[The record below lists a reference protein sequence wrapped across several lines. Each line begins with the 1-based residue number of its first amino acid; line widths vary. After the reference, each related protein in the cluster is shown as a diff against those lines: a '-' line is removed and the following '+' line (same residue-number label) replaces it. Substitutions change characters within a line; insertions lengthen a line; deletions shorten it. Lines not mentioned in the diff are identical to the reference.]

1 MTSRYTA
8 WRDRLAHIEASGRTR
23 RLRPL
28 TPTGPVTAHHDG
40 QELLLAASNDYLGLA
55 WDLSVRPPEGSGG
68 SGGSRLITGDR
79 PAHHALESALEE
91 LFGRPALV
99 FTSGYQANLAV
110 FASVCAAGDLIA
122 SDQLN
127 HASIIDGLRLSKADR
142 IVFPHGQA
150 SDIPDQTRLVVVEG
164 LYSMDGDWLAL
175 NKLPKAPWLAVD
187 EAHAVGCIGP
197 AGTGVAAKQGVEPD
211 ILIGTFGK
219 AYGAA
224 GAFVVGPPELKQ
236 LLVNTARSFIYTT
249 GMPEV
254 VAKMALAG
262 LQRADQ
268 ERRERLAHRVG
279 YFRESLSELGWTPLG
294 DAHIVPLVIGPAVME
309 VSERLLNAKIFA
321 PGIRWPTVQK
331 GQERIRFTVSSEHSL
346 SQLDQ
351 IAEAIGPCLNH

>member
-1 MTSRYTA
+1 
-8 WRDRLAHIEASGRTR
+8 
-23 RLRPL
+23 
-28 TPTGPVTAHHDG
+28 
-40 QELLLAASNDYLGLA
+40 
-55 WDLSVRPPEGSGG
+55 
-68 SGGSRLITGDR
+68 
-79 PAHHALESALEE
+79 
-91 LFGRPALV
+91 V